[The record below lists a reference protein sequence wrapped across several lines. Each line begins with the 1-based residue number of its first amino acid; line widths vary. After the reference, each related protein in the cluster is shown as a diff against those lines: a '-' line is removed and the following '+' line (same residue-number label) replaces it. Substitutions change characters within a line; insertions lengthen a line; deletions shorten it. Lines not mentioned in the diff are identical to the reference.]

1 MSPSPPSVTAAVRVV
16 VLNWNAAWL
25 TARCVRSL
33 QATDYPAERLE
44 IVVVDNASIDG
55 SLARLRADLPGVT
68 FVANEHNYGF
78 AEGNNRALRDLAG
91 VDYVALINND
101 AVVSPGWLR
110 PLVAALDAEPDVGA
124 AAPKMLLESEFATV
138 RLRGCGTLTGIEVD
152 GVERTVTWS
161 ISSVPLSQTET
172 SRPWLQ
178 AFEAT
183 LSRSTIP
190 TGLHW
195 VRVTHIQLDRN
206 PIVWEVLLDNKPWEF
221 GQESLHDAPW
231 PSRDGYASERLF
243 AMLQGGVDVSRA
255 VARMIEAAGAP
266 DKDIQPVLMADGAT
280 AREAQALLAFVPLA
294 FGRMVLQSLPVHF
307 SETALVRNDR
317 GQQGTEILL
326 SDDPIFARAQDLA
339 ADAWQATTFTQDEF
353 LAVAMR
359 SAEVHA
365 VNQAIEQGAQACDLI
380 VSPPTIT
387 LSPDDTASP

>member
-1 MSPSPPSVTAAVRVV
+1 MTCRVSVSNLESTPSVTAVQLDFQLELWAGQIIVDSCHGVGSTRDEAVRSAFNLLSQSTLPPLSV
-16 VLNWNAAWL
+16 
-25 TARCVRSL
+25 SL
-33 QATDYPAERLE
+33 FGLHRPAIRK
-44 IVVVDNASIDG
+44 
-55 SLARLRADLPGVT
+55 T
-68 FVANEHNYGF
+68 
-78 AEGNNRALRDLAG
+78 
-91 VDYVALINND
+91 
-101 AVVSPGWLR
+101 
-110 PLVAALDAEPDVGA
+110 
-124 AAPKMLLESEFATV
+124 
-138 RLRGCGTLTGIEVD
+138 IEVD